1 MKTLASFV
9 AVLLGVICSA
19 ATFGATVPTE
29 YNPNITG
36 EAVLNGLSEKQGED
50 LLGFII
56 FLHRKFES
64 SKLTDQEI
72 DSIIDRLLK
81 IEASDPYQKKTASF
95 KGNGETV
102 RFPNRGE
109 SHGCLFHFRFE
120 KIANSFRK
128 LPIAERINRIMDG
141 IEHPPKIMN
150 YSTTMAFRQELVSA
164 GREAVPF
171 IVQHEPVEPYHR
183 RAVVT
188 ALEELADP
196 RGIDYIVEV
205 LQEKRDSFR
214 LERPIAAEALGTFK
228 DQTAVPSL
236 VGALQ
241 DETMQ
246 MIDRDLPQ
254 VPTAGHKPYM
264 SRYYSVQA
272 KAAES
277 LTKLTG
283 KAWGFLYNEDYDT
296 WSAWLHSDHQ
306 DTFKPAAVPRSDKE
320 AAKLMEYMFHRYM
333 SARPNPWQPE
343 NALETGDGVRGLS
356 ADLNQLGAR
365 VVPLIVEE
373 CHARIREMPIWK
385 DKLEK
390 WTAILLLTLDWP
402 EAKNAA
408 EGLANTK

>member
-1 MKTLASFV
+1 MR
-9 AVLLGVICSA
+9 VICSA
-19 ATFGATVPTE
+19 ATFGATVPTG

-50 LLGFII
+50 LLQFII

-64 SKLTDQEI
+64 SKLTDPEI

-81 IEASDPYQKKTASF
+81 IQATDPYQKEVTPF
-95 KGNGETV
+95 KSGKSI
-102 RFPNRGE
+102 RFPNRDE
-109 SHGCLFHFRFE
+109 THACLFHFRFE

-128 LPIAERINRIMDG
+128 LPIEERVNRIMDCL
-141 IEHPPKIMN
+141 EHPPAIMN
-150 YSTTMAFRQELVSA
+150 YDTTSSFWEELVRA
-164 GREAVPF
+164 GKEAVPF
-171 IVQHEPVEPYHR
+171 IVQHKPKTPNAS
-183 RAVVT
+183 RAVVI
-188 ALEELADP
+188 ALTKLADP
-196 RGIDYIVEV
+196 KGIDCIVEV
-205 LQEKRDSFR
+205 LKTKGESFR
-214 LERPIAAEALGTFK
+214 FERPIAAEALGTFK
-228 DQTAVPSL
+228 DMKAVPSL

-254 VPTAGHKPYM
+254 RPTAGHKPYM

-283 KAWGFLYNEDYDT
+283 KTWGFLYNEDYDT

-306 DTFKPAAVPRSDKE
+306 DTFRPAAVPRSDKE
-320 AAKLMEYMFHRYM
+320 AAKLVEYMFHRYM
-333 SARPNPWQPE
+333 SARPNPWQSV
-343 NALETGDGVRGLS
+343 NALETEDGVRGLS
-356 ADLNQLGAR
+356 ADLKQLGAR
-365 VVPLIVEE
+365 VVPLVVEE
-373 CHARIREMPIWK
+373 CHARIRDTPIWK

-402 EAKNAA
+402 EAKKAA
-408 EGLANTK
+408 EGLANSK